1 MKISFSIT
9 YNVPINYIVTELLLS
24 IALGILQ
31 YSIFINAKFLVYNLH
46 LGNGSKFYHG
56 IQGVLA
62 TYHTQLE
69 TSRTGLSV
77 DGHLCLY
84 ELGGQHRKTSTFIDV
99 WFVSQFFFVYT
110 YMHTFD
116 TDFTWQLTRYIM
128 CCLKKKLYRDRNV
141 H

>member
-84 ELGGQHRKTSTFIDV
+84 ELGGQHEHV
-99 WFVSQFFFVYT
+99 NL
-110 YMHTFD
+110 H
-116 TDFTWQLTRYIM
+116 
-128 CCLKKKLYRDRNV
+128 
-141 H
+141 